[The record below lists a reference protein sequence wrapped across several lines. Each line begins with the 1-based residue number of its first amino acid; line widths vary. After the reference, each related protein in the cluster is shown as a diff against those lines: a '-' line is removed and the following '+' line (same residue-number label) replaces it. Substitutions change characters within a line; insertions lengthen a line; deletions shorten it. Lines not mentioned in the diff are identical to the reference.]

1 MSSNLPTQNRDIE
14 LSSIAINT
22 DPASYIASEELIQ
35 AVEIAIALN
44 KPLVVSG
51 EPGTGKTQLAH
62 WVAEQLSVQTEQSA
76 APFVGKT
83 IVFDTKSG
91 SASTD
96 LFYYYDA
103 VGHFRNQ
110 QDRDV
115 AEFIDLRAMGLAIA
129 LAHGKKS
136 DAISG
141 LLKLNQFRTVGER
154 NAKANKNI
162 FEIQDHPQSS
172 VVLIDEIDKAPRDFP
187 NDLLN
192 EMENYSFSIREL
204 GLQIPRPTTNARI
217 IVIMTSNSE
226 KNLPNAFL
234 RRCVFYHIP
243 FPKKDKLL
251 EITKSRMRINDN
263 SYNES
268 LEKAIDLFREYREE
282 AVNKKPAT
290 SEFLDWVYV
299 LKKFHLL
306 NNGELGKYNGNQEK
320 QKTNFLSSLNVLF
333 KSKEDM
339 SRATEKIKKNSIS

>member
-1 MSSNLPTQNRDIE
+1 MNSNRNIE
-14 LSSIAINT
+14 LTSIDINT

-62 WVAEQLSVQTEQSA
+62 WVAEQLSRQTQQAA
-76 APFVGKT
+76 APFVGKA
-83 IVFDTKSG
+83 IVFDTKSS

-110 QDRDV
+110 QNKDAGD
-115 AEFIDLRAMGLAIA
+115 FIELRAMGLAIA
-129 LAHGKKS
+129 LAHGKKNE
-136 DAISG
+136 AIPE
-141 LLKLNQFRTVGER
+141 LLKLSQFRHIEEPNER
-154 NAKANKNI
+154 VNKNI
-162 FEIQDHPQSS
+162 YTIQDQPQSS

-192 EMENYSFSIREL
+192 EMENYSFGIREL
-204 GLQIPRPTTNARI
+204 GLQIPRPKTNARI
-217 IVIMTSNSE
+217 VVIMTSNSE

-243 FPKKDKLL
+243 FPEKDKLL
-251 EITKSRMRINDN
+251 EITKSRMRIDDS
-263 SYNES
+263 SYNTS
-268 LEKAIDLFREYREE
+268 LEKAIELFKKYREE

-290 SEFLDWVYV
+290 SEFLDWMYV
-299 LKKFHLL
+299 LKKYNLL
-306 NNGELGKYNGNQEK
+306 SNGALGEYNADQE
-320 QKTNFLSSLNVLF
+320 QQRINFLSSLNVLF

-339 SRATEKIKKNSIS
+339 TRVTEKLKKTTGL